1 MRACSR
7 LPREQLG
14 RWSLPSNSSRNLRD
28 RDRHGA
34 PLRPQ
39 PRRPYY
45 GRLSA
50 EQLAVYGDAA
60 RELLAGII
68 SEYSLDVRAAPLLSL
83 RVPCRRVALFPR
95 ELAKI
100 LDQLRRLR
108 DPNRPRA
115 LDAIE
120 AALLAIGLAELA
132 ERQQQTIDELR
143 KKLWQTQQEL
153 AHYKASV
160 RFQLA
165 AEDMWRTADHISEW
179 ERELRD

>member
-1 MRACSR
+1 VST
-7 LPREQLG
+7 
-14 RWSLPSNSSRNLRD
+14 
-28 RDRHGA
+28 
-34 PLRPQ
+34 
-39 PRRPYY
+39 
-45 GRLSA
+45 
-50 EQLAVYGDAA
+50 A
-60 RELLAGII
+60 R
-68 SEYSLDVRAAPLLSL
+68 SESHCLLSL
-83 RVPCRRVALFPR
+83 RVPCRGVALFPR

-100 LDQLRRLR
+100 LEQLRRLR

-132 ERQQQTIDELR
+132 ERQQQTIEELSR
-143 KKLWQTQQEL
+143 KLWQTQQEL

>member
-1 MRACSR
+1 
-7 LPREQLG
+7 
-14 RWSLPSNSSRNLRD
+14 
-28 RDRHGA
+28 
-34 PLRPQ
+34 
-39 PRRPYY
+39 
-45 GRLSA
+45 
-50 EQLAVYGDAA
+50 
-60 RELLAGII
+60 
-68 SEYSLDVRAAPLLSL
+68 VRTTPLLSL
-83 RVPCRRVALFPR
+83 RVPCRRVVLFPR

-100 LDQLRRLR
+100 LGQLRRLR

-132 ERQQQTIDELR
+132 QRQQQTIDELN
-143 KKLWQTQQEL
+143 KKLRQTQQEL

>member
-1 MRACSR
+1 MT
-7 LPREQLG
+7 LF
-14 RWSLPSNSSRNLRD
+14 
-28 RDRHGA
+28 
-34 PLRPQ
+34 RP
-39 PRRPYY
+39 
-45 GRLSA
+45 
-50 EQLAVYGDAA
+50 
-60 RELLAGII
+60 
-68 SEYSLDVRAAPLLSL
+68 
-83 RVPCRRVALFPR
+83 

-132 ERQQQTIDELR
+132 ERQRRTIDELSTR
-143 KKLWQTQQEL
+143 LRQTQQEL
-153 AHYKASV
+153 DHYRASV